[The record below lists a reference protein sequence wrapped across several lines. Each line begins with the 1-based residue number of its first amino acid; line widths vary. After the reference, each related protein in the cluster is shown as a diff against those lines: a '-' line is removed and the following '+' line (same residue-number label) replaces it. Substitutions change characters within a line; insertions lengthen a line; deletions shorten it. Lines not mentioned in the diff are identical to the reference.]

1 MSAFLAPLTWGSSTV
16 AHFKNKQK
24 KKKRNLWTQRS
35 TFNLTIGRNERR
47 QTKWACSPCGASH
60 QQLVLVLTLI
70 HWRKETKDHGG
81 EERKKRQRK
90 IDYDSCHMQAIN
102 YYHLCDRITIS
113 SVTRPVFISSFNLS
127 AHIHAVSCNYCYV

>member
-1 MSAFLAPLTWGSSTV
+1 MRQLNSGT
-16 AHFKNKQK
+16 FKNQK
-24 KKKRNLWTQRS
+24 KEKKVWTQRS

-70 HWRKETKDHGG
+70 HWRKETKDHGR

-90 IDYDSCHMQAIN
+90 IDHDSCHMQAIN
-102 YYHLCDRITIS
+102 YYNLCVRITIS
-113 SVTRPVFISSFNLS
+113 SVTRTVFTSSCKWSTHL
-127 AHIHAVSCNYCYV
+127 HAVSCNYCRI